1 MVVLGGVAAW
11 RLVAAADMAAFLA
24 HAKVHPV
31 MPPGGH
37 ALHAAWS
44 RRRDVMDVVE
54 VPAHVTHLVI
64 RRSAFQFSSSA
75 ATAYVLSRKSCIAP
89 RGSAAERTAS

>member
-31 MPPGGH
+31 MLPGGH

-54 VPAHVTHLVI
+54 VPAGEFEPTGK
-64 RRSAFQFSSSA
+64 RQPRGRSARRD
-75 ATAYVLSRKSCIAP
+75 TRLSRQHVRC
-89 RGSAAERTAS
+89 